1 MGQCS
6 IHRMSINPIF
16 TESNVRCTQDSAFI
30 KHAHKL
36 AVHAVYDWKR
46 PVKEEIFDEMRKF
59 CKDKHIA
66 HEFREF
72 LPDAMEED
80 REHIERLPAFQIYLE
95 GEYEKTA
102 YPDNFISV
110 INEFVMNLDKKAPKP
125 VRWTFRLPKLPSL
138 TLKRRSLATSVAPTN
153 DYS

>member
-16 TESNVRCTQDSAFI
+16 TENNVHRTQHSAFI
-30 KHAHKL
+30 KHAHRL
-36 AVHAVYDWKR
+36 AVHVVYDWKK
-46 PVKEEIFDEMRKF
+46 PIKEEIFDEMRKL
-59 CKDKHIA
+59 CTENHIA

-72 LPDAMEED
+72 MPEPLEED
-80 REHIERLPAFQIYLE
+80 RECIERLPAFQIYLE

-102 YPDNFISV
+102 YPDNFITV

-125 VRWTFRLPKLPSL
+125 VRWTFRLPKLPSF

-153 DYS
+153 DYR